1 MDIFM
6 YGMFLLPLAVFVPIY
21 VAEKVG
27 APNWYLILT
36 GVMFGFVL
44 TSFWR
49 WVNKVSVEYISIPKL
64 WTVNVL
70 VSLAALALF
79 YIVKSLRPREVCTL
93 PPQAGYYTSTNYTMN
108 TEKESLDD
116 EETPENH
123 ILSLAKFVEKPV
135 PLQTIPWD
143 ETEQQTL
150 QIVAQGESQD
160 IYAVHVPLGPTGGTI
175 NIFTDYGLLTVN
187 FVVCAQGADLR
198 IYTSRFQKHTS

>member
-36 GVMFGFVL
+36 SVMFGLVL
-44 TSFWR
+44 TSVWR
-49 WVNKVSVEYISIPKL
+49 LVNNVCVEYISIPEL
-64 WTVNVL
+64 WAVNVL

-108 TEKESLDD
+108 TEKESLDVED
-116 EETPENH
+116 SAVPRLTEEQSAIMMAFTGVSCGPFELFYKYTQEKLDRPVLTH
-123 ILSLAKFVEKPV
+123 EFATEELMAEIKEASRDDFLSICCLKKYDNE
-135 PLQTIPWD
+135 
-143 ETEQQTL
+143 
-150 QIVAQGESQD
+150 
-160 IYAVHVPLGPTGGTI
+160 
-175 NIFTDYGLLTVN
+175 
-187 FVVCAQGADLR
+187 
-198 IYTSRFQKHTS
+198 